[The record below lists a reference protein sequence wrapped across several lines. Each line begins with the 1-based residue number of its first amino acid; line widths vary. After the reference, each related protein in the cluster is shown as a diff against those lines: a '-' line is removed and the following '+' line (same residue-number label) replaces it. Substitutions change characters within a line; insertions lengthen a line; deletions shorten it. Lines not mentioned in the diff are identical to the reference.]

1 VNQGVTATFSV
12 GTVAATRSSG
22 SGASALKTIKVIHT
36 IAWGFF
42 ASCILAIPVV
52 ALRAQ
57 YPLAAFLIGVV
68 FIEILILVL
77 NSWRCPLT
85 TIAARYTDER
95 RANFDIYLPE
105 WVARHNKFLFGT
117 LYIAGILL
125 TLVRWAQK

>member
-1 VNQGVTATFSV
+1 M
-12 GTVAATRSSG
+12 AASRISPA
-22 SGASALKTIKVIHT
+22 GASALKTIKVIHT
-36 IAWGFF
+36 IVWGFF
-42 ASCILAIPVV
+42 ASCIVAIPVF

-57 YPLAAFLIGVV
+57 YSLAALLIGVV
-68 FIEILILVL
+68 CIEILILVL

-105 WVARHNKFLFGT
+105 WVARHNKWLFGA

-125 TLVRWAQK
+125 TVAHWNHL